1 MVEPRLVIHGGA
13 GELTPNQLT
22 KEQEKA
28 YRHGLR
34 ASLEAGYQVLKE
46 KDDAL
51 LAAVA
56 AVVSLENNEVF
67 NAGKGAVFTNAGTNE
82 LEASVM
88 ASGQY
93 DKKAAAVSLVKHV
106 KNPIKLAAELLKY
119 EQDTHVLLAG
129 EAVEKMAEEFGLEMV
144 DQSYFFTQKRWDEH
158 RRGLKKGAANT
169 IDDEDKEEGYAPKGT
184 VGAVAM
190 DSKGVIVAATS
201 TGGLT
206 NKIPGRI
213 GDTPQ
218 AGAGFWAEEIGHRKP
233 LIVRILSGK
242 TEERASVGLSGTG
255 NGDGFIRSNLCHS
268 IVSLVKHKR
277 YSLQRAAE
285 QVIADTPTEA
295 GVIGIDGF
303 TGDAV
308 FSMNCSMNRGYI
320 DNGGAKVAL
329 YEGEVPS

>member
-13 GELTPNQLT
+13 GKITRKQLT
-22 KEQEKA
+22 KEQEEA

-51 LAAVA
+51 SAAVA
-56 AVVSLENNEVF
+56 AVVSMENNEMF
-67 NAGKGAVFTNAGTNE
+67 NAGKGAVFTTAGTNE

-93 DKKAAAVSLVKHV
+93 DKKAAAVSLIKHV

-119 EQDTHVLLAG
+119 EQDSHVLLSG
-129 EAVEKMAEEFGLEMV
+129 EAVEELAENFGLEMV
-144 DQSYFFTQKRWDEH
+144 DQSYFFTQKRWDQH
-158 RRGLKKGAANT
+158 RRGLEKGAAN
-169 IDDEDKEEGYAPKGT
+169 IVDDDQEEYAPKGT
-184 VGAVAM
+184 IGAVAM

-206 NKIPGRI
+206 NKRPGRI

-218 AGAGFWAEEIGHRKP
+218 AGAGFWAEEFGLKKP
-233 LIVRILSGK
+233 LIVRIISGK

-255 NGDGFIRSNLCHS
+255 NGDGFIRSDLCHS

-303 TGDAV
+303 TGDVV
-308 FSMNCSMNRGYI
+308 FSMNCGMNRGYI
-320 DNGGAKVAL
+320 DNGVAKVAL